1 MMTILRGKFQ
11 NIKLL
16 DGAQRNKRNI
26 YSKAYALTSRG
37 KQKIL
42 VLFKNCQ
49 QNIKLKFFSDATYI
63 LA

>member
-1 MMTILRGKFQ
+1 MEL
-11 NIKLL
+11 N
-16 DGAQRNKRNI
+16 QRNKHKI